1 MLSVDIHT
9 VKVED
14 LKFKKSFA
22 IKALRNDYLTALV
35 MYFDVGFTKIH
46 KPLWISTGPRAQY
59 THWRQT
65 VFYLH
70 KQLTMNKVEYPC
82 HKHLLRPH

>member
-1 MLSVDIHT
+1 MYLDLPCLT
-9 VKVED
+9 VFP
-14 LKFKKSFA
+14 L
-22 IKALRNDYLTALV
+22 LQV

-46 KPLWISTGPRAQY
+46 KPLWMTTGPRAPY

-70 KQLTMNKVEYPC
+70 NQLTMNKV
-82 HKHLLRPH
+82 LRKSPSV